1 MLLGAHETILRSAY
15 AVLETRSHEQRRRR
29 PGVLY
34 LTTERLVFEAPSSRG
49 LVRDL
54 VGGRD
59 VEVLV
64 DGPLARLR
72 NVSLRQGRWAR
83 ARLVVDGTEQR
94 AVLDVLEPEAWTAAI
109 SEARRRAELAS
120 EAKPGATGRADR
132 TVVKVRCR
140 YCRGLGDEGT
150 DRCPSCGA
158 PF

>member
-1 MLLGAHETILRSAY
+1 MLLGAHETVIRSAY
-15 AVLETRSHEQRRRR
+15 AVLEPRSPDRRRR

-49 LVRDL
+49 MVRDL

-59 VEVLV
+59 VEILV
-64 DGPLARLR
+64 DDPLARLR

-83 ARLVVDGTEQR
+83 ARLVVETAEYR
-94 AVLDVLEPEAWTAAI
+94 AVLDVLEPEAWTVAI
-109 SEARRRAELAS
+109 SDARKRAELAS
-120 EAKPGATGRADR
+120 EARPGTTARVDR

-140 YCRGLGDEGT
+140 YCRGLGDEGA